1 MLGACLLLC
10 IFEFLSL
17 ISFDPP
23 LFSITSGLYWFWSL
37 NLHGS
42 LVWVRIGPPSEVVN
56 ALSYVFCGLYL
67 HFGHVLAQVLG
78 ACLLL
83 CIFKF
88 LSLISCD
95 TFDRAIIWHCQWPFL
110 VLIIV
115 SSWFFSLSEG
125 WPSIWGGQCSLSV
138 TPPIWSYVF
147 AALICILDILC
158 TCFIRFE
165 YPLAFNGCFEHV
177 MIGVSPFTA
186 SLFMLLWGLT
196 QALAHSVGG
205 PLPLDPWAVCL
216 FFLSFQWIWVDH
228 VGVGLFLSL
237 GLWCNLRFSVGWV
250 LGVVGSLGVHVGWI
264 PTFGGSNLHHLHSP
278 YTKSLRWGG
287 DRGNRRLIAKHNI
300 LFHPVHRSSGAQ
312 KY

>member
-1 MLGACLLLC
+1 M
-10 IFEFLSL
+10 
-17 ISFDPP
+17 
-23 LFSITSGLYWFWSL
+23 
-37 NLHGS
+37 
-42 LVWVRIGPPSEVVN
+42 
-56 ALSYVFCGLYL
+56 
-67 HFGHVLAQVLG
+67 
-78 ACLLL
+78 
-83 CIFKF
+83 
-88 LSLISCD
+88 
-95 TFDRAIIWHCQWPFL
+95 
-110 VLIIV
+110 
-115 SSWFFSLSEG
+115 
-125 WPSIWGGQCSLSV
+125 
-138 TPPIWSYVF
+138 
-147 AALICILDILC
+147 LC

-216 FFLSFQWIWVDH
+216 FFLSFQWIWIDH

-250 LGVVGSLGVHVGWI
+250 LGVVGSLGVRVGWI
-264 PTFGGSNLHHLHSP
+264 PTIGGSNLHHLHSP